1 MKKYISI
8 YFRVWQNY
16 IKTYDKP
23 SIGLDAGDRIAL
35 DYKFKRSG
43 APPCQYDKEDR
54 RFVMRGKYK
63 R

>member
-1 MKKYISI
+1 MFILIDI
-8 YFRVWQNY
+8 YFRICQSY
-16 IKTYDKP
+16 IKTKDNP
-23 SIGLDAGDRIAL
+23 FIGLDAGDRIAL